1 MLNQSIK
8 LACQRSKFL
17 IQDICDNLFIFV
29 LYGKSFN
36 KFSSSHVQNEKII
49 CRGKKTDTSNKH
61 VDVIRSNSLKV
72 YSTIAVK
79 TRKNHTSS
87 GFYSA

>member
-1 MLNQSIK
+1 MANL
-8 LACQRSKFL
+8 L
-17 IQDICDNLFIFV
+17 INVHRLTCTMK
-29 LYGKSFN
+29 KSF
-36 KFSSSHVQNEKII
+36 VVV
-49 CRGKKTDTSNKH
+49 KKSDTSNKH